1 MMGSKNWINEIHF
14 RTITNIYKDWH
25 KGCQCWCCEC
35 QHNNY
40 LRGGGTFHMTGTGD
54 RLGKKLW
61 MNPPRVWVTSHTLH
75 HGCKSIPQGD
85 YYDPLQIFSLSEQYF
100 KQHEKYIFFR
110 LRNVYVCCWENR
122 LLGYQF
128 QNQILFGFDL
138 VYKYTSNN
146 PAFLLNFIADP
157 PCWNIWFAI
166 PLWSAIRTLKIFE
179 TSQHIMLDWAQQS
192 TIPKQKLSNDQFT
205 SFYQSIYVNI

>member
-1 MMGSKNWINEIHF
+1 
-14 RTITNIYKDWH
+14 
-25 KGCQCWCCEC
+25 
-35 QHNNY
+35 
-40 LRGGGTFHMTGTGD
+40 
-54 RLGKKLW
+54 
-61 MNPPRVWVTSHTLH
+61 MNPPRVWVASHTLH

-179 TSQHIMLDWAQQS
+179 TSQHIMSDRAQQS
-192 TIPKQKLSNDQFT
+192 TISKQKCLMIDLYQLLIEHLCKYPIDNKETFSSNVLSVDMNVSTFPPVCGTKLDKFL
-205 SFYQSIYVNI
+205 SFLWMKGKLTQRSPLIKRKYQVF

>member
-1 MMGSKNWINEIHF
+1 
-14 RTITNIYKDWH
+14 
-25 KGCQCWCCEC
+25 
-35 QHNNY
+35 
-40 LRGGGTFHMTGTGD
+40 
-54 RLGKKLW
+54 

-179 TSQHIMLDWAQQS
+179 TSQHIMSDRAQQS
-192 TIPKQKLSNDQFT
+192 TISKQKCLMINL
-205 SFYQSIYVNI
+205 YQLLTEHLLCEYPIDTIKKLLAAMFWV

>member
-1 MMGSKNWINEIHF
+1 MESSACLTHG
-14 RTITNIYKDWH
+14 
-25 KGCQCWCCEC
+25 
-35 QHNNY
+35 
-40 LRGGGTFHMTGTGD
+40 
-54 RLGKKLW
+54 
-61 MNPPRVWVTSHTLH
+61 HTLH
-75 HGCKSIPQGD
+75 RGCKSIPQGD

-128 QNQILFGFDL
+128 QNQIPFGFDL

-179 TSQHIMLDWAQQS
+179 TSQHIMLDGPSPAVNHIKQNCLMINICRHIFDNKETFSINVLSVDKNVS
-192 TIPKQKLSNDQFT
+192 TFPPVCGTKLDKFL
-205 SFYQSIYVNI
+205 SFLWMKGKLTQRSPLIKRKYQVFQTGRHKIK